1 MRFTRDAVGKL
12 LAAALIASTL
22 AIPWWTGRQPPW
34 TMADAW
40 YRAPPPDLP
49 WEDRRMYAG
58 IYEVPDERAPEAER
72 LLEEEAVIELRPE
85 ELRGFA
91 GRETLPPPGFK
102 PYLIRAVHLGRR
114 GYYSIALSG
123 DAAVVMHETPA
134 AAPSAM
140 RKRPLVA
147 FLPSKPR
154 EVYVTLN
161 AFR

>member
-1 MRFTRDAVGKL
+1 MRATRDTVGNL
-12 LAAALIASTL
+12 LAVALIASTI

-40 YRAPPPDLP
+40 YRAPPPGLS
-49 WEDRRMYAG
+49 WEDRRIYAG
-58 IYEVPDERAPEAER
+58 IYEVPDDRAPEAQR
-72 LLEEEAVIELRPE
+72 LLETQAVVELKQD

-91 GRETLPPPGFK
+91 GRDTLPPPGFK

-114 GYYSIALSG
+114 GHYAISLSG
-123 DAAVVMHETPA
+123 DAAVVVHETPA
-134 AAPSAM
+134 AAPAAM

-147 FLPSKPR
+147 FLPNKPR
-154 EVYVTLN
+154 DVYVTLH

>member
-1 MRFTRDAVGKL
+1 
-12 LAAALIASTL
+12 
-22 AIPWWTGRQPPW
+22 
-34 TMADAW
+34 
-40 YRAPPPDLP
+40 
-49 WEDRRMYAG
+49 MYAG

-91 GRETLPPPGFK
+91 GRDTLPPPGFK